1 MLKKI
6 IIAVATVASMAAIVP
21 AQARGLDDGYLSI
34 HFDTNPVRVVHPVR
48 VYEPAHV
55 YQTDWR
61 EGRRDYYNDHRYYR
75 YDRYRGHY
83 DRHDRDDKRDDRHED
98 RRH

>member
-21 AQARGLDDGYLSI
+21 AQARGLDDGHLSI
-34 HFDTNPVRVVHPVR
+34 HFETSPVRVVSPVR
-48 VYEPAHV
+48 VYETPVRV

-61 EGRRDYYNDHRYYR
+61 DDRRYYRHDDHYYRHHHRGRYYYDRDDWRRDY
-75 YDRYRGHY
+75 
-83 DRHDRDDKRDDRHED
+83 
-98 RRH
+98 RR